1 MQHIFS
7 PDFGR
12 RLDAMLPLF
21 AELSRKQTGIQY
33 LETVLRYVYSVRDD
47 LDPGET
53 EIKLI
58 LAMGEDKK
66 EDIMTVAERLRQE
79 GEVRGEIRGEIKT
92 YKELLASGLLSK
104 ELVEQ
109 KIAELNRKL
118 EKVAGKNN

>member
-1 MQHIFS
+1 MI
-7 PDFGR
+7 
-12 RLDAMLPLF
+12 
-21 AELSRKQTGIQY
+21 AEPGLTAK
-33 LETVLRYVYSVRDD
+33 YVPSFEYV
-47 LDPGET
+47 
-53 EIKLI
+53 